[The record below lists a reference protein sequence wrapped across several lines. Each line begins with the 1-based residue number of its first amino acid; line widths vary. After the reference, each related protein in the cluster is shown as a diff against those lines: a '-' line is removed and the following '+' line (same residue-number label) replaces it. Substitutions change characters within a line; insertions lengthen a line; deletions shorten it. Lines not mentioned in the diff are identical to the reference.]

1 MEREKCGIIVILLRG
16 EIKINRE
23 KGGFFTILGEWKNRD
38 YGKGENRDYL
48 RNEKRR
54 ICSAILNKKTR

>member
-1 MEREKCGIIVILLRG
+1 M
-16 EIKINRE
+16 
-23 KGGFFTILGEWKNRD
+23 ILGEQKNRD

-54 ICSAILNKKTR
+54 ICSMILNKKTR

>member
-1 MEREKCGIIVILLRG
+1 M
-16 EIKINRE
+16 
-23 KGGFFTILGEWKNRD
+23 ILGEWKNRD